1 MLVQETSFPEE
12 KLCAPK
18 VVLIAEDDASIA
30 EFLSLAIS
38 QETPYTPLI
47 ATSGPHALELVQN
60 VRPHLL
66 ILDYR
71 LGTMNGLELYD
82 QLHALLGFD
91 HIPAL
96 IMGASLEKHQQE
108 IEHRHLIGI
117 DKPLELDVFLATV
130 HELLALQPSPMME

>member
-1 MLVQETSFPEE
+1 MLQQETSFPEE
-12 KLCAPK
+12 KLCASK

-47 ATSGPHALELVQN
+47 ATSGLHALELVQN

-66 ILDYR
+66 ILDYV
-71 LGTMNGLELYD
+71 LGAMNGLELYD
-82 QLHALLGFD
+82 QLHALFGFD
-91 HIPAL
+91 NIPAL
-96 IMGASLEKHQQE
+96 IMSASLEKHQQE
-108 IEHRHLIGI
+108 IEQRQLIGI

-130 HELLALQPSPMME
+130 HELLAFQQSQMN

>member
-12 KLCAPK
+12 KLCAPR

-38 QETPYTPLI
+38 QETPYTPII
-47 ATSGPHALELVQN
+47 ATSGPHALELVQK

-71 LGTMNGLELYD
+71 LGTMNGLDLYD
-82 QLHALLGFD
+82 QLHALDDFD
-91 HIPAL
+91 RIPAV
-96 IMGASLEKHQQE
+96 IMGASLEKLRQE

-130 HELLALQPSPMME
+130 HELLALQQSPMIE